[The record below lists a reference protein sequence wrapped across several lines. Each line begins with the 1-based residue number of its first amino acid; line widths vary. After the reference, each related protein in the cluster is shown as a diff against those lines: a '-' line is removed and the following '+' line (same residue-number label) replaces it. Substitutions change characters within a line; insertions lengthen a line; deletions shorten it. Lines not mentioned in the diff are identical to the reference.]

1 MFIPFV
7 IFVLF
12 ALKDCF
18 FSEVYCFLQSIR
30 QIAPY
35 LIRNSL
41 NCLLYL
47 LISPISVLQL
57 ETGHTFISLN
67 LETLLCYFSDPFAF
81 GEITFEIVFITNFVL
96 IFYLTF
102 SVDIIDKH
110 IYLYNLPR
118 LISNLFSYLA
128 F

>member
-30 QIAPY
+30 RIAPY
-35 LIRNSL
+35 LIMNSL

-67 LETLLCYFSDPFAF
+67 LETLLCYFSDPFVF